1 MTCNKPRMLYEVL
14 SMDGIEWCHCM
25 TSLKPQSRI
34 PCQKTAGMGRAMD
47 NRRVCV
53 CVSAGDHHQGAR
65 YKRCPL
71 LGDFTVLKNVTSFE
85 LIGGGMWHLFILI
98 SHLHI
103 HDLPTKYSRENFC
116 TYKISTRK
124 NLRLT
129 NSHEEKFWTH
139 ELSTRKKFWTHEIHT
154 QKKCRP
160 TKAWWHGD
168 TMTQT
173 HHGRR
178 PTHVI

>member
-1 MTCNKPRMLYEVL
+1 MNLNFNLRYFCIFNKTPPGAE
-14 SMDGIEWCHCM
+14 
-25 TSLKPQSRI
+25 SRI
-34 PCQKTAGMGRAMD
+34 QQGTFLHIILVRIT
-47 NRRVCV
+47 
-53 CVSAGDHHQGAR
+53 VSWLRGGVG

-71 LGDFTVLKNVTSFE
+71 LGDFTVLKNVTSIE
-85 LIGGGMWHLFILI
+85 LIGGEMWHLFILI
-98 SHLHI
+98 SHLQI

-116 TYKISTRK
+116 TYKISTQK

-154 QKKCRP
+154 QKKYRP

-173 HHGRR
+173 HYGRR